1 MKKLR
6 IALHAL
12 LIACILLFGT
22 WTPAC
27 AAPGHH
33 AKDSLSQDEKI
44 TVKLDHTSLLASIKM
59 VESQVKLNFIY
70 DNQLLGSFHQEITHR
85 FDDATLHEVLSFL
98 LKNTRLEYLQ
108 EGKNI
113 ILRPK
118 PAQARPGSIRGRVV
132 DFENGNPLAGATVSI
147 SGNPGGMV
155 TNEQGYF
162 EIKNIQPG
170 TYILIFSYV
179 GYQTSRLANVKVT
192 EDKTTVADFK
202 LQASSKLDEVVIRS
216 GPRRRA
222 VVNTTDEQLV
232 HELYTARTV
241 VSGIS
246 NEQIVRS
253 TDVDAAEVV
262 KRISGVNVTDDR
274 FIVVRGMN
282 KRYNVTFLNNNI
294 APSTEP
300 DSKAFSYDQIPS
312 NAIDHMLV
320 YKSPS
325 PDLPGE
331 FAGGVVKIYTKKS
344 MFTRQLDIQISA
356 QYRPG
361 SNFTDVL
368 SYPGSKTDW
377 LGFDDG
383 TRKLPAGLPSTLG
396 FNYLSTP
403 DNARLSAAFK
413 DNYQATHYHSDLDK
427 RIVLNYYDAWRLGS
441 RHLNNLTSVSF
452 TNTTTNYLIST
463 QRNAGLSK
471 GFIEQGSF
479 NGRIGLIQT
488 NNINLNKNLTL
499 ELKNFIN
506 QQGTKALSRINMLRD
521 ADYSQYQRNTNLGF
535 QTKFVYSGQLSSYLN
550 WGKLHR
556 NDLFINLGYTRA
568 SYSDPDLRQ
577 IPYSKIVND
586 SVAPVSLQQNM
597 LDDRILGPW
606 RLGNSSDPGMRRLFT
621 TVKERS
627 YQANTDFEHAFSN
640 EFHIKAGTYWE
651 FRTRDVSLRSFDLA
665 NNIYDP
671 NITTYGYT
679 KPGEDGMAVT
689 EERINY
695 VLRPE
700 MFRAD
705 GSGFHYVDR
714 SEPGDNYLAENRNIS
729 GYLSMD
735 LHSHDKKWEAFG
747 GLRVEDNQL
756 RILGAQQTGL
766 ALYPI
771 DIKHPLTSWLPSV
784 NISWRPDSALILR
797 AGYGRT
803 VNRPEFREV
812 APFSYKDFL
821 NLYNYT
827 GNPELTTVNIHNADL
842 RLEWYPRSMLRNEMF
857 SVGLF
862 YKHLDHPIEQILSRY
877 IEDEALYW
885 NIIFTNSGPA
895 NVYGAEAEIRKSLSF
910 VSGRIF
916 KNLSVVMNSTLIY
929 SRVNSPG
936 MNLTGNR
943 TGRKRPLQGQPP
955 YIVNMGL
962 HYEDPAKGRKLAL
975 IYNRSGDMLTLLGNN
990 DGDLYDVMQRGRDQ
1004 LDATFTQRIN
1014 KFLHIKAGVQNLLN
1028 APLHQYEDRKR
1039 NYKYDGAADAE
1050 YRNYKT
1056 GAYYSLALNFIF

>member
-6 IALHAL
+6 YSLNAL
-12 LIACILLFGT
+12 LIGCLVLLGARG
-22 WTPAC
+22 PVA
-27 AAPGHH
+27 AAPYHPCN
-33 AKDSLSQDEKI
+33 DSLSQDEIKI
-44 TVKLDHTSLLASIKM
+44 TIRLDHASLTTSIKM
-59 VESQVKLNFIY
+59 VESQAKLNFIY
-70 DNQLLGSFHQEITHR
+70 NSQLLGTIHQEITHR
-85 FDDATLHEVLSFL
+85 FDGATLREVLSYL
-98 LKNTRLEYLQ
+98 LKDTQLEYRQ
-108 EGKNI
+108 EGNNI

-118 PAQARPGSIRGRVV
+118 PVPPRPGSIRGRVV
-132 DFENGNPLAGATVSI
+132 DFENGNPLAGATVRI
-147 SGNPGGMV
+147 SGNPGGLV
-155 TNEQGYF
+155 TNEQGYYEF
-162 EIKNIQPG
+162 KTIPPG

-179 GYQTSRLANVKVT
+179 GYQPSHLSGVKVL
-192 EDKTTVADFK
+192 EDRATVADFK
-202 LQASSKLDEVVIRS
+202 LQAASKLDEVVIRS

-246 NEQIVRS
+246 NEQIARS

-262 KRISGVNVTDDR
+262 KRVSGVNVTDDR

-294 APSTEP
+294 APATEP

-331 FAGGVVKIYTKKS
+331 FAGGVIKIYTKKS

-361 SNFTDVL
+361 SSFSNVL
-368 SYPGSKTDW
+368 SYPGGKYDW

-383 TRKLPAGLPSTLG
+383 SRKLPAGLPSTLAY
-396 FNYLSTP
+396 NYLSTA
-403 DNARLSAAFK
+403 DNARYSAAFK
-413 DNYQATHYHSDLDK
+413 DNYQSTHYHSDLDK
-427 RIVLNYYDAWRLGS
+427 RVVLNYYDAWRLGT

-452 TNTTTNYLIST
+452 TNTTTNYLMSV
-463 QRNAGLSK
+463 QRSGGIDK

-479 NGRIGLIQT
+479 NGRIGLMQT
-488 NNINLNKNLTL
+488 NNINLNKHLTL

-506 QQGTKALSRINMLRD
+506 QQGNKMLSRD
-521 ADYSQYQRNTNLGF
+521 AMARGAYTGYQRYTSLGF
-535 QTKFVYSGQLSSYLN
+535 QSKFVYSGQLSSYLS
-550 WGKLHR
+550 WGSRHH

-577 IPYSKIVND
+577 IGYNKVAKD
-586 SVAPVSLQQNM
+586 TVAPANLQQDM

-606 RLGNSSDPGMRRLFT
+606 RLGTPTGAGLRRLFT

-627 YQANTDFEHAFSN
+627 YQANTDLEHTFTD
-640 EFHIKAGTYWE
+640 EFHIKTGAYWE
-651 FRTRDVSLRSFDLA
+651 YRYRDVSLRSFQLSD
-665 NNIYDP
+665 NTYDP
-671 NITTYGYT
+671 NIGLFGYT
-679 KPGEDGMAVT
+679 KPGEEGLGMT
-689 EERINY
+689 EDLLNTA
-695 VLRPE
+695 LRPE

-705 GSGFHYVDR
+705 GSGFHYVDG
-714 SEPGDNYLAENRNIS
+714 SEPGDSYLAENRNIS
-729 GYLSMD
+729 GYISMD
-735 LHSHDKKWEAFG
+735 LHSRDKKWEAFG
-747 GLRVEDNQL
+747 GLRVENNQL
-756 RILGAQQTGL
+756 RILGAQQAGL
-766 ALYPI
+766 ALYPM
-771 DIKHPLTSWLPSV
+771 DIRHPLTSWLPSV
-784 NISWRPDSALILR
+784 NLSWRPDSALILR

-827 GNPELTTVNIHNADL
+827 GNPDLTTVNIHNADL

-857 SVGLF
+857 SVGVF
-862 YKHLDHPIEQILSRY
+862 YKHLDHPIEQVLARY

-885 NIIFTNSGPA
+885 NILFTNSGPA

-910 VSGRIF
+910 LGGRVF
-916 KNLSVVMNSTLIY
+916 KNLSLVMNSTLIY
-929 SRVNSPG
+929 SRVSSPA
-936 MNLTGNR
+936 MNEPGSR
-943 TGRKRPLQGQPP
+943 TARKRPLQGQPP
-955 YIVNMGL
+955 YIVNLGL

-990 DGDLYDVMQRGRDQ
+990 DGDLYDIMQRGRDQ
-1004 LDATFTQRIN
+1004 LDVTCTQRIN

-1028 APLHQYEDRKR
+1028 APQHQYEDRKR
-1039 NYKYDGAADAE
+1039 NYKYDAGADAE